1 VTTAI
6 TIVGA
11 GPVGLTAALALG
23 RSGHQVQ
30 VFDQAAA
37 PSQQWRASTFHAPT
51 LEMCAELGVAGA
63 MLAQGLKAPVYQI
76 RDRDHGII
84 AEFDMGVL
92 ATDTDYPFRLQL
104 EQYKYVSILLAALT
118 DLPGVTV
125 EYGRQVTA
133 IEVPAE
139 GPVSFEVDGETR
151 TTGLLIGADG
161 ASSTVRKAVGAEFE
175 GQTYGHRYLLLSV
188 DGPVEEVLEGI
199 ALVNYVADPDEHMM
213 ILRIPDLWRVMFEV
227 PTDVSDELATSDDY
241 VRRTLNRLHP
251 GLAAMPVPSKQLYK
265 VHQRVARTFRQGG
278 AVIVGDAA
286 HVNSPIG
293 GMGLNSGIHDAVDL
307 SRVVAE
313 GGDLAEWARR
323 RRRVAL
329 DEIQRITHENT
340 QRLSEVRTA
349 QADGDHELLAEI
361 AADPVRS
368 REFLLEASMIAN
380 ARRHTLRP

>member
-1 VTTAI
+1 
-6 TIVGA
+6 
-11 GPVGLTAALALG
+11 
-23 RSGHQVQ
+23 
-30 VFDQAAA
+30 
-37 PSQQWRASTFHAPT
+37 
-51 LEMCAELGVAGA
+51 
-63 MLAQGLKAPVYQI
+63 
-76 RDRDHGII
+76 
-84 AEFDMGVL
+84 
-92 ATDTDYPFRLQL
+92 
-104 EQYKYVSILLAALT
+104 
-118 DLPGVTV
+118 
-125 EYGRQVTA
+125 
-133 IEVPAE
+133 
-139 GPVSFEVDGETR
+139 
-151 TTGLLIGADG
+151 
-161 ASSTVRKAVGAEFE
+161 
-175 GQTYGHRYLLLSV
+175 
-188 DGPVEEVLEGI
+188 
-199 ALVNYVADPDEHMM
+199 
-213 ILRIPDLWRVMFEV
+213 
-227 PTDVSDELATSDDY
+227 
-241 VRRTLNRLHP
+241 
-251 GLAAMPVPSKQLYK
+251 